1 MISSGKW
8 TAIIASALI
17 ALGLAIGGC
26 STAPTSPAE
35 GAGRPA
41 GTAAASSPKIDRRVA
56 ERVLA
61 LDPDQ
66 VTARDVSETLVFAPT
81 PHIILQHGGV
91 YPVHLAMTSLAKF
104 LVGMGYPE
112 DKLRDPGDGSYSYS
126 PYQSSEQI
134 AGLVGWF
141 YERDG
146 VRPMLIGHS
155 QGGMQVVRILHDL
168 AGTFAPTLPV
178 WNPLSGRPEPRTTIV
193 DPLTGRER
201 PVVGLSVSYA
211 SAVGAGGPS
220 GILPN
225 QWRVVPRL
233 REIPDS
239 VDEFT
244 GYHIGVDLFAWT
256 FADAGI
262 SEFRNHGRVR
272 VNNVVLPAEYFHV
285 TVPVTHHLVNDAA
298 TRQWIDSYTPRV
310 LRDGAAKVPGAAV
323 DNVLYAAD
331 VWYSVKRHWVLEAQ
345 RLVSATRPQVSAR

>member
-1 MISSGKW
+1 MISSKGW
-8 TAIIASALI
+8 ARIIAPAMI
-17 ALGLAIGGC
+17 ALGLALGGC
-26 STAPTSPAE
+26 SSAPTSPA
-35 GAGRPA
+35 AVAARPT
-41 GTAAASSPKIDRRVA
+41 GAAAFNAPRIDLRVA
-56 ERVLA
+56 ERLLA
-61 LDPDQ
+61 LDPDR
-66 VTARDVSETLVFAPT
+66 VTARDVSETLIFAPT
-81 PHIILQHGGV
+81 PRIILQHGGV

-112 DKLRDPGDGSYSYS
+112 DKLRDPADGSYSHS
-126 PYQSSEQI
+126 PYESSEQV
-134 AGLVGWF
+134 AGLVAWY
-141 YERDG
+141 YEHDG

-168 AGTFAPTLPV
+168 AGTFAPSLPV
-178 WNPLSGRPEPRTTIV
+178 WNPLSDRPEPRTTIV

-225 QWRVVPRL
+225 QWRVVGRL

-285 TVPVTHHLVNDAA
+285 TVPVTHHLVSDAA
-298 TRQWIDSYTPRV
+298 TKQWIDSYTPQV
-310 LRDGAAKVPGAAV
+310 LRENVAVPGTSV

-331 VWYSVKRHWVLEAQ
+331 VWYSVKRHWVIEAQ